1 MRRATSYTLL
11 VSFLA
16 PLAYFVG
23 SNIAHGAD
31 NDLVMTQRTA
41 TGQKQVILSDP
52 GADRILFWDES
63 ANEVK
68 YLTASTGLTITG
80 TNITSSGGGGGSSA
94 WADITG
100 KPTTLSGYGIT
111 DAQPLDSDLTSIA
124 ALSTTSFGRGLLTA
138 SALTAAGLGLT
149 NGAAIDTLGANGSAY
164 YLARGNHTGTQSWST
179 LTGTPTT
186 LSGYGITDAQPLDS
200 DLTSIAALSTT
211 SFGRG
216 LLTLTAYPTFNQNT
230 TGNAATATALATGR
244 TINGTSFDGTGNI
257 TVTAAA
263 GTLTGST
270 LASGVTASSLTS
282 AAGGTFGTAAFTA
295 TTAYEVPLTFSTGLS
310 RATNTIS
317 LANTAVT
324 AGSYTSANITVD
336 AQGRITAA
344 ANGSGGTWGSITGT
358 LSSQTDLQSALDAK
372 LGTSAAAAA
381 YQPLDSDLTGW
392 AAKTPYV
399 GTLAIASGKT
409 LTASNTLTLT
419 GTDGSTLA
427 IGGGGTLGTAAYTA
441 ASAYEVPLTF
451 STGLTR
457 STNTITVNST
467 QSLTRLSNL
476 TGNGFVKT
484 SGSNGTLSVDTSTY
498 LTANQSISLSGD
510 VSGSGTTAITATL
523 ANTAVTPGSYT
534 AADITVD
541 AKGRITAAANGSASS
556 IPSMTG
562 NANKL
567 LTNNGSAAS
576 WTAALTGLTTVAQ
589 TDLHTLT
596 STNDTAEPVNR
607 ILLENSQA
615 AHLYAGDDAAGNDA
629 QRSPSL
635 LFKSNTFTGGSSVAR
650 SVGIWSQAA
659 SYGASLN
666 FGSADNDKWM
676 LLGPNYVYLLTGSGS
691 TSTFVSIGNDGSEG
705 NFSISVN
712 SGTSVAK
719 FENAIWINMLTDA
732 VTLNGATTLASTAA
746 FTGAATFSAL
756 ATFNASLTANTATI
770 SGAATLS
777 SATLSSTAT
786 FNGAAT
792 FNSTATFNAG
802 LTTGAADDISGG
814 GAITSSSATAGI
826 GYVTGAGGTQT
837 QNTNRST
844 GVTLNKITGLIT
856 CNSTSLAAGA
866 EASFVVT
873 NSTVAATDT
882 VIVNVVSSS
891 TGTPV
896 AFVTAV
902 AAGSFTIT
910 LSNLHAT
917 VADTTAD
924 TIRFTVI
931 KSVSN

>member
-1 MRRATSYTLL
+1 MRRTTSYTLL
-11 VSFLA
+11 VFFLA
-16 PLAYFVG
+16 LLAYFVG
-23 SNIAHGAD
+23 SNLAHGAD
-31 NDLVMTQRTA
+31 NDVVMTQRTA
-41 TGQKQVILSDP
+41 TGQKQVILTDP
-52 GADRILFWDES
+52 GADRLIFWRES
-63 ANEVK
+63 VNEPK
-68 YLTASTGLTITG
+68 YLTLGSGLSITG
-80 TNITSSGGGGGSSA
+80 TTISSSGGGGGGSSA

-111 DAQPLDSDLTSIA
+111 DAQPLDSDLT
-124 ALSTTSFGRGLLTA
+124 T
-138 SALTAAGLGLT
+138 
-149 NGAAIDTLGANGSAY
+149 
-164 YLARGNHTGTQSWST
+164 
-179 LTGTPTT
+179 
-186 LSGYGITDAQPLDS
+186 
-200 DLTSIAALSTT
+200 IAALSTT

-216 LLTLTAYPTFNQNT
+216 LLTLTAYPTFNQST
-230 TGNAATATALATGR
+230 TGNAATATALATAR

-295 TTAYEVPLTFSTGLS
+295 ASAYEVPLTFSTGLS

-344 ANGSGGTWGSITGT
+344 ANGSGG
-358 LSSQTDLQSALDAK
+358 
-372 LGTSAAAAA
+372 
-381 YQPLDSDLTGW
+381 
-392 AAKTPYV
+392 
-399 GTLAIASGKT
+399 
-409 LTASNTLTLT
+409 
-419 GTDGSTLA
+419 
-427 IGGGGTLGTAAYTA
+427 GGG
-441 ASAYEVPLTF
+441 
-451 STGLTR
+451 
-457 STNTITVNST
+457 
-467 QSLTRLSNL
+467 SL
-476 TGNGFVKT
+476 
-484 SGSNGTLSVDTSTY
+484 
-498 LTANQSISLSGD
+498 
-510 VSGSGTTAITATL
+510 
-523 ANTAVTPGSYT
+523 
-534 AADITVD
+534 
-541 AKGRITAAANGSASS
+541 
-556 IPSMTG
+556 PSMTG

-596 STNDTAEPVNR
+596 STSDTAEPVTR
-607 ILLENSQA
+607 ILLENLQT
-615 AHLYAGDDAAGNDA
+615 AHNYAGDDAAGNDI
-629 QRSPSL
+629 QRSPRL
-635 LFKSNTFTGGSSVAR
+635 LFKSNIFTGGSSVAR
-650 SVGIWSQAA
+650 SVGIWSLAGNF
-659 SYGASLN
+659 GAILN
-666 FGSADNDKWM
+666 FGSGDTDKWM
-676 LLGPNYVYLLTGSGS
+676 TLSSNYVSLLTDSFNS
-691 TSTFVSIGNDGSEG
+691 INYVAIGNDGADG
-705 NFSISVN
+705 NFYISVN
-712 SGTSVAK
+712 SNNGIVK
-719 FENAIWINMLTDA
+719 FANAIWINNLTDA

-746 FTGAATFSAL
+746 FTGAATFNAL

-770 SGAATLS
+770 SGLATLS

-792 FNSTATFNAG
+792 FNSTSTFNSG

-814 GAITSSSATAGI
+814 GAITSSSATAGM

-837 QNTNRST
+837 QSTSRST

-882 VIVNVVSSS
+882 VIVEVVSSS

-902 AAGSFTIT
+902 AAGSFTVT
-910 LSNLHAT
+910 LSNLHAST
-917 VADTTAD
+917 ADTTAD